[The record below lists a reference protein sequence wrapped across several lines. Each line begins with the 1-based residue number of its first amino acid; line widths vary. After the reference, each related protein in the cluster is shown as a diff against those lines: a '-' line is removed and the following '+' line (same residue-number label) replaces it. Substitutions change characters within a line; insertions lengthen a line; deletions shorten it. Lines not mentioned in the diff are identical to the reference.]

1 MLTEVCDFI
10 HNYFE
15 ISRHDGEFE
24 IANGQID
31 LEGLILVGQRFRICG
46 SALNDGIYTYR
57 VDGIYN
63 DDDTELAE
71 LTDEIFEGIIYGM
84 GGRGLREVLKI
95 SEEITAWQEKNRT
108 ALESPYQS
116 ESFGGYSYTKA
127 VGSGANAGGALSWR
141 DVFGSRLNAY
151 RKIS

>member
-15 ISRHDGEFE
+15 ISTHMGEFE
-24 IANGQID
+24 ISAGQID
-31 LEGLILVGQRFRICG
+31 LDGLILVGQRFRICG

-71 LTDEIFEGIIYGM
+71 LMDETFKGIIYGM

-141 DVFGSRLNAY
+141 DVFGSRLDAY

>member
-15 ISRHDGEFE
+15 ISQHMGEFE
-24 IANGQID
+24 IAAGQID
-31 LEGLILVGQRFRICG
+31 LDGLILVGQRFRIYG

-57 VDGIYN
+57 ADGIYN

-71 LTDEIFEGIIYGM
+71 LTDEIFEGVIYGM

-95 SEEITAWQEKNRT
+95 SEEIAAWQEKNRT

-116 ESFGGYSYTKA
+116 ESFSGYSYTKA
-127 VGSGANAGGALSWR
+127 AGSGANAGGALSWR